1 MARQSCVQWVPLNRP
16 ALGSSVGRVAE
27 EPSIAQVDSKLD
39 WRTRFVWASWLIGW
53 VVIVASGVLALV
65 LKEGNDV
72 PVAVWVAMGVG
83 FSLAIGGFVGDGRP
97 AGHARAGS

>member
-1 MARQSCVQWVPLNRP
+1 MARRSYLVQSVPLNRP

-27 EPSIAQVDSKLD
+27 EPSIAQVDGKLS
-39 WRTRFVWASWLIGW
+39 WRTRVVWASWLIGW
-53 VVIVASGVLALV
+53 IVIVASGVLALV

-83 FSLAIGGFVGDGRP
+83 FGLVAIGGFVGDGTSGASR
-97 AGHARAGS
+97 